1 MLLLNHLEY
10 NIVILIIIYLKLQ
23 TVPLSQSID
32 HNHKCNNH
40 KFFNNFLYCIEG
52 KKKRRQKIIYYV
64 TH

>member
-32 HNHKCNNH
+32 PAIII
-40 KFFNNFLYCIEG
+40 NFLIIFYIVSKA
-52 KKKRRQKIIYYV
+52 KKKGGKR
-64 TH
+64 